1 MARASRAGWSQVNRL
16 VTLSTPLDDA
26 DYKIPFPFEGTINNI
41 TYKVDRPKLTSEQE
55 KELREAYL
63 RQQTDK

>member
-1 MARASRAGWSQVNRL
+1 MNRL

-26 DYKIPFPFEGTINNI
+26 DYKIPLPFEGTINNI